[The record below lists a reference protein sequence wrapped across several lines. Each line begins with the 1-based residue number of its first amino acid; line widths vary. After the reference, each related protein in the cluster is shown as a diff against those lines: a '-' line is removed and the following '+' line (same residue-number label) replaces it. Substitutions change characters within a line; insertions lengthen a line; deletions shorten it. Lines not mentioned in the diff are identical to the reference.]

1 MNVRYDINAV
11 TNISRERLD
20 EISKDLKGFQKFY
33 GYTMRMGKN
42 TSRATLRFRLEVI
55 GDYDTHQRT
64 ELVNDAVKRLKNWLE
79 SKYRIDIL
87 EITKERF

>member
-11 TNISRERLD
+11 AIIPRDRL
-20 EISKDLKGFQKFY
+20 EVISKDLKGFQKFY
-33 GYTMRMGKN
+33 GYTHRKPTN
-42 TSRATLRFRLEVI
+42 RTTLRFRLEVI
-55 GDYDTHQRT
+55 GDYDIHQRT

-87 EITKERF
+87 EITKVRF